1 MRDAAL
7 RVVVRLP
14 VPRPAQPETALHHAL
29 ARPARRAPLLLEA
42 RAAREVGVRA
52 LQLTPEADGGVAG
65 AHLACCEVQLGGAEH
80 VGQLRVRVHPFEGAV
95 GNRSLGLALRLV
107 ERGHD
112 LLAAAAAAAAARPV
126 QSRRQRERS
135 GEAASVK

>member
-7 RVVVRLP
+7 RVIVRLP

-29 ARPARRAPLLLEA
+29 SRAARRAPLLLEA

-65 AHLACCEVQLGGAEH
+65 ALPKAISDEIQDTLAGFAKDY
-80 VGQLRVRVHPFEGAV
+80 P
-95 GNRSLGLALRLV
+95 
-107 ERGHD
+107 
-112 LLAAAAAAAAARPV
+112 
-126 QSRRQRERS
+126 
-135 GEAASVK
+135 